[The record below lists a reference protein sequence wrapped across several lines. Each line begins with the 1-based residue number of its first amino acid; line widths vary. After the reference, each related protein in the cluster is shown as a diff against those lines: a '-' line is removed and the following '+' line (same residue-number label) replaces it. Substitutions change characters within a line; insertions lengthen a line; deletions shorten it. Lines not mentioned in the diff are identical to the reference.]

1 MLLSRYTLLQI
12 WLIPPRP
19 AQFPER
25 SAPNFQASKQNS
37 RDSEV
42 LCHFV
47 NCRADETWLRTT
59 FLPEITIVP
68 ICLYIYVYTYDILNK
83 TKRRKRRGER
93 RQACIGSCKNFQRV
107 PPSVTSERVEFLSAA
122 PTGTRTETD
131 GWQDARRHLSN
142 FFLHAC
148 INGTHTHMRAIFVY
162 L

>member
-37 RDSEV
+37 RDSEI

-68 ICLYIYVYTYDILNK
+68 ICLYIRIYIRYIKQNEEEE
-83 TKRRKRRGER
+83 TKGGEE
-93 RQACIGSCKNFQRV
+93 AG
-107 PPSVTSERVEFLSAA
+107 
-122 PTGTRTETD
+122 
-131 GWQDARRHLSN
+131 
-142 FFLHAC
+142 LH
-148 INGTHTHMRAIFVY
+148 R
-162 L
+162 